1 MATSEPTEQAAK
13 NRSEEQDMG
22 TTRRAALLAGAAAL
36 AVPDAVTASQSESP
50 TVALAAG
57 MKGDITV
64 PGATGTSV
72 AFIAPATVLR
82 LEEKLRQRVVLQD
95 QVLATIANAI
105 RRWWSG
111 LEDPRR
117 PIGSFLFLGPSG
129 VGKTALAKA
138 LAEHLFGS
146 AAAMLRL
153 DMREY
158 TGPDS
163 VARLTAGELTVA
175 VERQPYHVLL
185 FDEVEKAHPAVLAG
199 IQQILASGSLS
210 NGQGRTVDFRN
221 TVVIMSTGVR
231 GDAALKRAFPP
242 EFLSRIGEIVTFN
255 PLDRAQVRRAL
266 AEQQATS

>member
-1 MATSEPTEQAAK
+1 MATTEQAGK
-13 NRSEEQDMG
+13 NRGGEQEGG
-22 TTRRAALLAGAAAL
+22 TTRREVLLAGATVLVVPGAL
-36 AVPDAVTASQSESP
+36 PATGPASAS
-50 TVALAAG
+50 VALAAG
-57 MKGDITV
+57 TKGDMTV

-72 AFIAPATVLR
+72 AVIAPATVLR

-95 QVLATIANAI
+95 HVLAAIANAI

-146 AAAMLRL
+146 EAAMLRL

-158 TGPDS
+158 ADADS
-163 VARLTAGELTVA
+163 VTRLAAGELTAA

-185 FDEVEKAHPAVLAG
+185 FDEVEKAHPAVLPT
-199 IQQILASGSLS
+199 IQQILASGSLVD
-210 NGQGRTVDFRN
+210 GHGRTVDFRN

-231 GDAALKRAFPP
+231 GDAALKQAFPP
-242 EFLSRIGEIVTFN
+242 EFLSWVGEIVTFN
-255 PLDRAQVRRAL
+255 PLDREQVRRAL
-266 AEQQATS
+266 AKQQAAS